1 MDRFCH
7 VLLELLGFIIYTT
20 FTIRV
25 KVGDIV
31 KITESFL
38 RKAIMRCTHTMEL
51 LPVVKECAW
60 VSNTP
65 TGFIAEAVFEDRST
79 VVFDVVVLPNAYPAL
94 IDAYFRSQRAE
105 SLDMVPLVMAPFI
118 SKESDELCRRLKV
131 GYMDMSG
138 NSMIHTRCIY
148 IREHGNPNLFVQ
160 KQRSSKNIFNPT
172 SRISSL
178 ILREILSDISRPWR
192 LSALAEELGCS
203 IGQVSKVKNH
213 LCDQLW
219 AEMTG
224 EGLRILDAEAIM
236 RAWSDVYGAHLPRME
251 RLDCY
256 TLLPLAE
263 FEAQVQRAIEQNG
276 FMACLTGLSGGVRYT
291 PVVRYN
297 RVDLLVHER
306 DVDVFLAS
314 IACKQVD
321 SGANLRIRVAEGE
334 EYFHD
339 GRIIRSDHVASPVQI
354 VLDCMNDKGR
364 GEEMAVAVF
373 EKEIAR

>member
-1 MDRFCH
+1 M
-7 VLLELLGFIIYTT
+7 
-20 FTIRV
+20 
-25 KVGDIV
+25 KV
-31 KITESFL
+31 TESFL

-94 IDAYFRSQRAE
+94 IDAQFRSQRAE

-178 ILREILSDISRPWR
+178 ILREILSDISRSWR

-236 RAWSDVYGAHLPRME
+236 RTWSDVYGAHLPRME
-251 RLDCY
+251 CLDCY

-276 FMACLTGLSGGVRYT
+276 FMACLTGHSGGVRYT
-291 PVVRYN
+291 SVVRYN
-297 RVDLLVHER
+297 REIGRASCRER
-306 DVDVFLAS
+306 V
-314 IACKQVD
+314 
-321 SGANLRIRVAEGE
+321 
-334 EYFHD
+334 
-339 GRIIRSDHVASPVQI
+339 
-354 VLDCMNDKGR
+354 
-364 GEEMAVAVF
+364 
-373 EKEIAR
+373 

>member
-1 MDRFCH
+1 MARVVQH
-7 VLLELLGFIIYTT
+7 HGRGALVKNELFSLTKGGAQEWIVFAMCFLSYWVSLYTT

-31 KITESFL
+31 KVTESFL

-94 IDAYFRSQRAE
+94 IDAQFRSQRAE

-178 ILREILSDISRPWR
+178 ILREILSDISRSWR

-224 EGLRILDAEAIM
+224 D
-236 RAWSDVYGAHLPRME
+236 P
-251 RLDCY
+251 
-256 TLLPLAE
+256 
-263 FEAQVQRAIEQNG
+263 
-276 FMACLTGLSGGVRYT
+276 SGG
-291 PVVRYN
+291 
-297 RVDLLVHER
+297 
-306 DVDVFLAS
+306 F
-314 IACKQVD
+314 CF
-321 SGANLRIRVAEGE
+321 G
-334 EYFHD
+334 
-339 GRIIRSDHVASPVQI
+339 
-354 VLDCMNDKGR
+354 
-364 GEEMAVAVF
+364 
-373 EKEIAR
+373 